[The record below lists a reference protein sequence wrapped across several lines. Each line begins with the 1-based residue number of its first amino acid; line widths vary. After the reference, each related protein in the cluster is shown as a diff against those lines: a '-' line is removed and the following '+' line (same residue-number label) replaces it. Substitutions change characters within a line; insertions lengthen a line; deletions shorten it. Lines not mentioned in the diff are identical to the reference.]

1 MLRSSSSLLPQVT
14 LAGEKS
20 GRDILYKRH
29 KSTNK
34 YNYRVLLK
42 DADKYETFFIDADFD
57 KDIHIGFSATDGHN
71 NEIWEILVGGW
82 NGQSS
87 VIRFKNQRGFKRHVK
102 VDHTLAEFN
111 NFKHTLQ
118 VCCQH
123 NLGITHLILY
133 LGHCQ

>member
-1 MLRSSSSLLPQVT
+1 MLRSISSLPRVA

-20 GRDILYKRH
+20 GQDILYKRLM
-29 KSTNK
+29 STDN
-34 YNYRVLLK
+34 YNYQVLFN

-57 KDIHIGFSATDGHN
+57 KDILIGFSATDGHN
-71 NEIWEILVGGW
+71 DEIWEILVGCW
-82 NGQSS
+82 NGLSS
-87 VIRFKNQRGFKRHVK
+87 GIRFKNQRGFKRHVK

>member
-1 MLRSSSSLLPQVT
+1 MLRSIGSLPRVALV
-14 LAGEKS
+14 GDKS
-20 GRDILYKRH
+20 GQDILYKRH
-29 KSTNK
+29 WSIDN
-34 YNYRVLLK
+34 YNYQVLFN

-57 KDIHIGFSATDGHN
+57 KDIHIGFSATNGHN
-71 NEIWEILVGGW
+71 DEVWEILVGGW

-111 NFKHTLQ
+111 KFKHRLQ
-118 VCCQH
+118 VYCQH